1 MVVFWGD
8 CGFLVGWLAL
18 VREGGR
24 EEGREGRGEEEEVMA
39 QMSFSLA
46 VADMITLVNWYGRGL
61 FSIELLKGIWVFISE
76 RRKKYNRD
84 G

>member
-1 MVVFWGD
+1 MVSFGK
-8 CGFLVGWLAL
+8 
-18 VREGGR
+18 GGR
-24 EEGREGRGEEEEVMA
+24 EEGREGGKRRRGEEEEVMA

-46 VADMITLVNWYGRGL
+46 VADMITLVDWYSRGL